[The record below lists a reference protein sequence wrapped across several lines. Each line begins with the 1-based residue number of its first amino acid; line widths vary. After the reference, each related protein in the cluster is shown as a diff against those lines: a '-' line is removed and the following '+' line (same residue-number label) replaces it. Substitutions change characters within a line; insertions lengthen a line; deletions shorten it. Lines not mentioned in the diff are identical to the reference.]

1 MHDDMR
7 ALLNAYLDGELNGT
21 RLQELELHLA
31 GCEACREELKELRL
45 VSELLQAAPAP
56 EFMPAGR
63 FASNL
68 VLRLPRQTTRSLP
81 PKPGALAWWLVPAG
95 LLAAWFFVQTVFTLT
110 GALIAAQLTG
120 LLGQAAHWLSGGQET
135 VWFAAVT
142 SLFGSQAGPAQ
153 PALSLLNTL
162 NVAGVNLLDGFLW
175 QALIVLLYWSWLAV
189 WWFRRRPRPMKM
201 ESAI

>member
-21 RLQELELHLA
+21 RLQELDLHLA

-81 PKPGALAWWLVPAG
+81 PKPGALA
-95 LLAAWFFVQTVFTLT
+95 
-110 GALIAAQLTG
+110 
-120 LLGQAAHWLSGGQET
+120 
-135 VWFAAVT
+135 
-142 SLFGSQAGPAQ
+142 
-153 PALSLLNTL
+153 
-162 NVAGVNLLDGFLW
+162 
-175 QALIVLLYWSWLAV
+175 
-189 WWFRRRPRPMKM
+189 
-201 ESAI
+201 

>member
-1 MHDDMR
+1 MHENMR

-21 RLQELELHLA
+21 RLQEIELHLA
-31 GCEACREELKELRL
+31 GCEACQNELKQLRL
-45 VSELLQAAPAP
+45 VSELLQAAPDP
-56 EFMPAGR
+56 EFMPASR
-63 FASNL
+63 FTSNL
-68 VLRLPRQTTRSLP
+68 ILRLPRQRMGNLP
-81 PKPGALAWWLVPAG
+81 PKPGPLAWWLVPAG
-95 LLAAWFFVQTVFTLT
+95 LLAAWFFIQTVFTLT
-110 GALIAAQLTG
+110 GALTAAQLTG
-120 LLGQAAHWLSGGQET
+120 LLGQAAHWLNGGQET

-175 QALIVLLYWSWLAV
+175 QALIVLLYWGWLAV